1 MATVLPKLVGD
12 RIKRREDPALIQG
25 LGRYVDD
32 VPTVGTLHAA
42 FFRSPYAHARIKS
55 LNVEA
60 AKNYPGVVTVLTG
73 ADLLGKVGTIPCG
86 AAGPGM
92 KVPVNHAL
100 AVGKVGFV
108 GQPVAVVVANDPYI
122 AEDAVNLIAMDV
134 EVLPA
139 VVDPEQAAQPG
150 TPRVHDEF
158 DDNIMF
164 RVFGPAPEPADK
176 PVGVTDEWFRQAD
189 KVVSLK
195 ITQQRLVP
203 MSMEPRGV
211 LATYDRG
218 RGKLTVWTSTQ
229 IPHLVRTLLAGT
241 LNMPEPKIQ
250 VIAPD
255 VGGGFGCK
263 LQFYPEELVVPYL
276 ARQLGK
282 PVKWIEKRRE
292 HFTSTI
298 HGRGLV
304 EYFDAAVK
312 NDGTLLAVKCRAYC
326 DMGAYMQLL
335 TPAIPGLGLIL
346 MAGAYDA
353 KAVEYEQIAVFT
365 NKVATDAY
373 RGAGRPE
380 AAYAIERLM
389 DTIAR
394 ELDLDPVEVRRKNF
408 IKDFA
413 KPTPTGL
420 MYDSGNYPI
429 ALDKALQIVGYQEL
443 RAEQQR
449 LRQQGRYLGIGIS
462 SYIEICGIGPSF
474 LMPAGV
480 GGWESCTIRVEP
492 TGTVSVLTGVS
503 PHGQGNETTFA
514 QIVADELGVPIEH
527 IEVIHGDTD
536 VVSYGIGTFGSRS
549 LAVGGAALMMS
560 VTKVKDK
567 AKQIAAHMLDVR
579 PEDVTYADG
588 EICVTSDPDR
598 KKTLAEVAFTATDF
612 NWMAMGGVP
621 ANLEPGLEATSRFE
635 PGNATFP
642 FGTHICVVEVD
653 PDTGAYDIKRFVAV
667 DDCGKVINPLIVD
680 GQVHGGVAQGLA
692 QTLYEEVVYDE
703 NGQLLT
709 GSLMDYA
716 MPKAPMVPTLE
727 TDRTV
732 TPTPVNPLGAK
743 GCGEAGTIGA
753 GPAVANAIIDALA
766 PFGVT
771 HMEMPFK
778 PEKIWRLIQEAKK

>member
-1 MATVLPKLVGD
+1 MAVLPKLVGD

-25 LGRYVDD
+25 FGKYVDD
-32 VPTVGTLHAA
+32 IPTVGTLYAA
-42 FFRSPYAHARIKS
+42 FFRSQYAHARIRR
-55 LNVEA
+55 LDVEA
-60 AKNYPGVVTVLTG
+60 AKRHPGVVTVLTG
-73 ADLLGKVGTIPCG
+73 NDILGKVGTIPCG

-108 GQPVAVVVANDPYI
+108 GQPIAVVVADNPYT
-122 AEDAVNLIAMDV
+122 AQDAVELISMEVD
-134 EVLPA
+134 VLPA

-150 TPRVHDEF
+150 SPRVHDEF

-164 RVFGPAPEPADK
+164 RVFGPAAQPSPT
-176 PVGVTDEWFRQAD
+176 PMGVTDELFRQAD

-195 ITQQRLVP
+195 ITQQRLAP
-203 MSMEPRGV
+203 MYMEPRGV
-211 LATYDRG
+211 LATFDRG
-218 RGKLTVWTSTQ
+218 RGKLTVWMSTQ
-229 IPHLVRTLLAGT
+229 IPHLVRTLLGGALG
-241 LNMPEPKIQ
+241 MPENRIQ

-255 VGGGFGCK
+255 VGGGFGAK
-263 LQFYPEELVVPYL
+263 IQLYPEELVVPYL
-276 ARQLGK
+276 ARELGR

-312 NDGTLLAVKCRAYC
+312 NDGTLLAIKCKMYC

-353 KAVEYEQIAVFT
+353 KAIEWEQIAVFT

-394 ELDLDPVEVRRKNF
+394 ELNLDPAEVRRKNF
-408 IKDFA
+408 IRDFA
-413 KPTPTGL
+413 KPTPAGL
-420 MYDSGNYPI
+420 VYDSGNYQP
-429 ALDKALQIVGYQEL
+429 ALDKALQLIDYEQL

-474 LMPAGV
+474 LLPPGV
-480 GGWESCTIRVEP
+480 GGWETCTVRVEP
-492 TGTVSVLTGVS
+492 TGKVSVLTGVS
-503 PHGQGNETTFA
+503 PHGQSNETTFA
-514 QIVADELGVPIEH
+514 QIVADDLGIPIDDV
-527 IEVIHGDTD
+527 EVIHGDTD

-549 LAVGGAALMMS
+549 LAVGGAALKMS
-560 VTKVKDK
+560 IDKVKGK
-567 AKQIAAHMLDVR
+567 AKQLAAHMLDAR
-579 PEDVTYADG
+579 PEDVTYDNGELYVTAD
-588 EICVTSDPDR
+588 PNR
-598 KKTLAEVAFTATDF
+598 KKTFGEVAFAAHDF
-612 NWMAMGGVP
+612 SWQGPGSAP
-621 ANLEPGLEATSRFE
+621 ADIEPGLEATSRFE
-635 PGNATFP
+635 PSNATFP

-653 PDTGAYDIKRFVAV
+653 AETGEVELQRYVAV
-667 DDCGKVINPLIVD
+667 DDCGNVINPLIVD

-692 QTLYEEVVYDE
+692 QALYEEVVYDE
-703 NGQLLT
+703 NGQLIT

-716 MPKAPMVPTLE
+716 MPKPTMVPAIE

-753 GPAVANAIIDALA
+753 TPAVANAIIDALA

-771 HMEMPFK
+771 HLEMPFK
-778 PEKIWRLIQEAKK
+778 PEKLWRLMQQGKRA

>member
-1 MATVLPKLVGD
+1 
-12 RIKRREDPALIQG
+12 
-25 LGRYVDD
+25 
-32 VPTVGTLHAA
+32 
-42 FFRSPYAHARIKS
+42 
-55 LNVEA
+55 
-60 AKNYPGVVTVLTG
+60 
-73 ADLLGKVGTIPCG
+73 
-86 AAGPGM
+86 
-92 KVPVNHAL
+92 
-100 AVGKVGFV
+100 
-108 GQPVAVVVANDPYI
+108 
-122 AEDAVNLIAMDV
+122 
-134 EVLPA
+134 
-139 VVDPEQAAQPG
+139 
-150 TPRVHDEF
+150 
-158 DDNIMF
+158 
-164 RVFGPAPEPADK
+164 
-176 PVGVTDEWFRQAD
+176 
-189 KVVSLK
+189 
-195 ITQQRLVP
+195 
-203 MSMEPRGV
+203 MEPRGV
-211 LATYDRG
+211 LATYERG
-218 RGKLTVWTSTQ
+218 RGKLTVWMSTQ
-229 IPHLVRTLLAGT
+229 IPHLVRTLLGVT
-241 LNMPEPKIQ
+241 MNMPEHRIQ

-263 LQFYPEELVVPYL
+263 IQLYPEELVVPYL
-276 ARQLGK
+276 CRELAR

-312 NDGTLLAVKCRAYC
+312 NDGTLLAIKCKCYC

-353 KAVEYEQIAVFT
+353 KAIEYEQIAVFT

-389 DTIAR
+389 DTIAH
-394 ELDLDPVEVRRKNF
+394 ELHLDPAEVRRKNF

-413 KPTPTGL
+413 KPTPAGL
-420 MYDSGNYPI
+420 VYDSGNYQP
-429 ALDKALQIVGYQEL
+429 ALDKALQLIGYDAL
-443 RAEQQR
+443 RAEQKR
-449 LRQQGRYLGIGIS
+449 LRAQGRYMGIGIS

-474 LMPAGV
+474 LLPPGV

-492 TGTVSVLTGVS
+492 TGKVSVLTGVS

-514 QIVADELGVPIEH
+514 QIVADQLGVPMED

-560 VTKVKDK
+560 VDKIKDK
-567 AKQIAAHMLDVR
+567 AKQLGAHMLDAR

-588 EICVTSDPDR
+588 EVRLTADANR
-598 KKTLAEVAFTATDF
+598 KKTFAEIAFVATDF
-612 NWMAMGGVP
+612 AWQGPGSAPVGV
-621 ANLEPGLEATSRFE
+621 EPGLEATSRFE

-653 PDTGAYDIKRFVAV
+653 GETGAVEVKRYLAV
-667 DDCGKVINPLIVD
+667 DDCGNVINPLIVD
-680 GQVHGGVAQGLA
+680 GQVHGGIAQGLA

-703 NGQLLT
+703 NGQLIS

-716 MPKAPMVPTLE
+716 MPKATMVPTLE
-727 TDRTV
+727 TDRTI

-743 GCGEAGTIGA
+743 GCGEAGTIGST
-753 GPAVANAIIDALA
+753 PAVANAIIDALA

-771 HMEMPFK
+771 HLEMPFK
-778 PEKIWRLIQEAKK
+778 PEKLWHLMRQGKQA